1 MHPADGV
8 ILALVAISMV
18 IGLFRGF
25 AREAFAL
32 AGWVAAY
39 VVAQLFHG
47 PLEAELADLV
57 ATPSLRLLAAWGG
70 LFVAT
75 LLLASLAGYMVRSL
89 MESAGAGG
97 VDRLLGGVF
106 GLVRGLIVVLAAFI
120 LMAPFTSRDPWW
132 REAWSPG
139 AFMRYAPLGEALK
152 DTVVQAARNAA
163 GERPAP
169 AGVGAAAGGQP

>member
-32 AGWVAAY
+32 AGWIAAY
-39 VVAQLFHG
+39 VVAQLFHA
-47 PLEAELADLV
+47 PLQAELA
-57 ATPSLRLLAAWGG
+57 AAITTPSLRLIVAWGG

-120 LMAPFTSRDPWW
+120 LMAPLASRDPWW
-132 REAWSPG
+132 QEAWSPG
-139 AFMRYAPLGEALK
+139 AFMRHAPLGEALK

-163 GERPAP
+163 GKRPP
-169 AGVGAAAGGQP
+169 PEGEGTAADGQP